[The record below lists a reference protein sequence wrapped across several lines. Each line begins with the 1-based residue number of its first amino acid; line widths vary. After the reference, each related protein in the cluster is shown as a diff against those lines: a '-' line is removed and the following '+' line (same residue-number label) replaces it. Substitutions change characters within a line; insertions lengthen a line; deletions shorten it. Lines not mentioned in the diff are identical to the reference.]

1 VSDANRRWLELSV
14 RSLSSQDAVPLLA
27 EVLVALGGRAVVEQD
42 GWCVTHVSEPE
53 DPDRFIDHARATL
66 AASTG
71 LTDLEVRSRWQA
83 HEDWAETWKRGLAP
97 RRITDRL
104 VVRPSWTDFA
114 AGPDDL
120 VIVLDPGMAFGTA
133 EHGTTR
139 GCLRLLDRAV
149 SPGDRLLDVGSGSG
163 ILSVAAVLLGAA
175 HVTAVE
181 ADELSCEALL
191 ENVQNNG
198 AGDRVT
204 VLIERVDVER
214 LDALGPVDGIVANLE
229 TGLLRP
235 LLGGFRTAVRS
246 GGWLV
251 LSGVLAEECEALRH
265 ETEGLGFDCR
275 EVDEDGQWR
284 SMLFAAATVPAG
296 QAALR

>member
-1 VSDANRRWLELSV
+1 MSDASRRWLELSV
-14 RSLSSQDAVPLLA
+14 RCPSVEESIPLLA
-27 EVLVALGGRAVVEQD
+27 EGLVDVAGRAAVEQD
-42 GWCVTHVSEPE
+42 GWCVTHVREPD
-53 DPDRFIDHARATL
+53 DPEAFVTDVRDALVAM
-66 AASTG
+66 TG
-71 LTDLEVRSRWQA
+71 LADLELRTRWQA

-104 VVRPSWTDFA
+104 VVRPSWTDFR
-114 AGPDDL
+114 AGPEDL

-149 SPGDRLLDVGSGSG
+149 SPGDRLLDVGAGSG

-181 ADELSCEALL
+181 SDELSAEALHANL
-191 ENVQNNG
+191 QNNG
-198 AGDRVT
+198 GTDRVA
-204 VLIERVDVER
+204 VLIEWA
-214 LDALGPVDGIVANLE
+214 DAEKLEAWGPVDGLVANLE

-235 LLGGFRTAVRS
+235 LIGGFRAAVRP

-251 LSGVLAEECEALRH
+251 LSGILDHECDELRE
-265 ETEGLGFDCR
+265 ETEQLGFTCR
-275 EVDEDGQWR
+275 AIDRDGEWR
-284 SMLFAAATVPAG
+284 SLLFDSTG
-296 QAALR
+296 